1 MSKKSTLKEVLLPMQ
16 ENIQP
21 LNMNGLEG
29 RMLRVKTD
37 KKKFAKQEILLI
49 YGSHA
54 SIERMYGFAVYL
66 SKFGN
71 VTLPDIPGC
80 GGMQSI
86 ENHGIPPTIDNLA
99 DYLAS
104 FVKLKYRN
112 KKVVVFGMSLGF
124 VIVTRMLQRY
134 PELSKK
140 VTLLVSLAG
149 FSNGNDFLMSEKKRK
164 RLARSAKLVA
174 IRPLSWVYYN
184 VALHPLIIKTMYT
197 KRENARRKLDH
208 LTEEQRV
215 NAVDFEV
222 MLWRN
227 NDARTYL
234 LTAAEMLFV
243 NNSTVRVPLVVH
255 HVSVD
260 NDQYFDNNRVE
271 QHMRIIFDDFKEHHA
286 SMPNHAPSIL
296 ADPEEA
302 SQLLPASLQKE
313 LRKLVK

>member
-1 MSKKSTLKEVLLPMQ
+1 MSKKSTLQDVLLPMQ
-16 ENIQP
+16 DDIQP

-29 RMLRVKTD
+29 RMLRVKSSNR
-37 KKKFAKQEILLI
+37 KFEKQEIMLI

-66 SKFGN
+66 AKFGN
-71 VTLPDIPGC
+71 VTLPDLPGC
-80 GGMQSI
+80 GGMQSL
-86 ENHGIPPTIDNLA
+86 EKNGSEPTIDNLA

-112 KKVVVFGMSLGF
+112 KKVVIFGMSLGF
-124 VIVTRMLQRY
+124 VVVTRMLQRY
-134 PELSKK
+134 PELNKRVS
-140 VTLLVSLAG
+140 LLVSLAG
-149 FSNGNDFLMSEKKRK
+149 FSNGNDFMMSEVKRK
-164 RLARSAKLVA
+164 RLARSAKLVSVK
-174 IRPLSWVYYN
+174 PLSWLYYN
-184 VALHPLIIKTMYT
+184 LALHPLMIKTVYT
-197 KRENARRKLDH
+197 KKENARRKLDH
-208 LTEEQRV
+208 LTEEQRA
-215 NAVDFEV
+215 NAIDFEV

-234 LTAAEMLFV
+234 KTSAEMLFI
-243 NNSTVRVPLVVH
+243 NNSTVSIPLVVH

-271 QHMRIIFDDFKEHHA
+271 QHMRIIFKDFKEHHA